1 MKVIYLEKRTIAKIN
16 ETKSWFFE
24 KINKIDKHLARLI
37 KNRREK
43 NQINKIRNGKGDVTT
58 DNAETQRIIR
68 EYYEQLYGDK
78 MENLEKTDRFLDK
91 FNFPRLNL
99 EEIEFMNNPL
109 QALKLKL

>member
-1 MKVIYLEKRTIAKIN
+1 MVLWED
-16 ETKSWFFE
+16 
-24 KINKIDKHLARLI
+24 KIDKTVARLI
-37 KNRREK
+37 KKKREK
-43 NQINKIRNGKGDVTT
+43 NQINKLRNEIGEVTT

-109 QALKLKL
+109 QALKLKLW

>member
-1 MKVIYLEKRTIAKIN
+1 MKGTIVKVN
-16 ETKSWFFE
+16 KTKSWFFE
-24 KINKIDKHLARLI
+24 KLKKLTDLQPDSSRK
-37 KNRREK
+37 KEK